1 MTVHIENLKEL
12 IKSFLELIKDY
23 SNVARDKVDIQKSI
37 AFLYNSN
44 EQVELEINNTF
55 MLALQ
60 K

>member
-1 MTVHIENLKEL
+1 MNVHIENLKEL